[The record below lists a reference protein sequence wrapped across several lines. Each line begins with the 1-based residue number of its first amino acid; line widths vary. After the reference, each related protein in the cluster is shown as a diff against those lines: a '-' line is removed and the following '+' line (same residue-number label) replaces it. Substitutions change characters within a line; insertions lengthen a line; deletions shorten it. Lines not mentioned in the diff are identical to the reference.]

1 MGRKSKKKKWI
12 YVHLQLIHFAVQQK
26 TNITLQSSYTPIKI
40 SKKNLTIITVISSFT
55 GKMHAIGTFIPHL
68 LLSPNFE
75 VPVSSRLKNQC
86 QMIDLSRIA
95 PQPLPP
101 GTAPP
106 PVPKY
111 HSIATQTYPDSNI
124 PSIRH
129 PFPWG
134 WCAISAHLC
143 VAMGPSTMSTHGR
156 YLMNGESHPPAP
168 RPRVCVCSVV
178 SDSLQPCGILQARML
193 EWVAISFSRKEI
205 LIICL
210 LSASWLP
217 I

>member
-1 MGRKSKKKKWI
+1 MKTKGKHEQVCLTKFQCRRKKINSPIHLSSLIGRW
-12 YVHLQLIHFAVQQK
+12 
-26 TNITLQSSYTPIKI
+26 
-40 SKKNLTIITVISSFT
+40 
-55 GKMHAIGTFIPHL
+55 
-68 LLSPNFE
+68 
-75 VPVSSRLKNQC
+75 RLKRGYKNQC

-168 RPRVCVCSVV
+168 RPCVCVCSVV

>member
-1 MGRKSKKKKWI
+1 MPLALSF
-12 YVHLQLIHFAVQQK
+12 LI
-26 TNITLQSSYTPIKI
+26 SY
-40 SKKNLTIITVISSFT
+40 L
-55 GKMHAIGTFIPHL
+55 AL
-68 LLSPNFE
+68 NFE
-75 VPVSSRLKNQC
+75 VPVSSHPKSQC
-86 QMIDLSRIA
+86 QMTYLNGIA
-95 PQPLPP
+95 TQPLPP

-106 PVPKY
+106 PVPKCR
-111 HSIATQTYPDSNI
+111 SIATQTYPDSII
-124 PSIRH
+124 PSIHH

-143 VAMGPSTMSTHGR
+143 IAMRPTTVPTHGR
-156 YLMNGESHPPAP
+156 YLMNAESHPPAP
-168 RPRVCVCSVV
+168 QPCVCVRSVV

-205 LIICL
+205 LIIYL